1 MRDSIRPASIT
12 RAYPTASS
20 VTIRQICVPGTGWG
34 DASERLTAQ
43 RIAELREQGV
53 TSVSLTILDADGLCL
68 AEFADFRLEELLVD
82 GAQDEDYWAEI
93 VRVRGINVNCFE
105 RGLDC
110 SADDWTSMEYQT
122 NTCRTGKSW
131 IEGPRGLIA
140 AMSSACFEM
149 HHDNITETAQTE
161 MWCVTTPDWMREQAV
176 ERMIQ
181 AAERACR
188 KIDAQL

>member
-1 MRDSIRPASIT
+1 MNLPASIT
-12 RAYPTASS
+12 ATYPTASS
-20 VTIRQICVPGTGWG
+20 CRVVELYHPAKGWG
-34 DASERLTAQ
+34 AITLASLDELDLRNLHQVGYTTA
-43 RIAELREQGV
+43 
-53 TSVSLTILDADGLCL
+53 SLQILDADGNTV
-68 AEFADFRLEELLVD
+68 AFHADFRLEELLVD
-82 GAQDEDYWAEI
+82 EAADEDWAAEI

-110 SADDWTSMEYQT
+110 SADDWTSEEYET

-140 AMSSACFEM
+140 AMSSACFEVCN
-149 HHDNITETAQTE
+149 DNITDTAQTDE
-161 MWCVTTPDWMREQAV
+161 WCVTTPDWMREQAV
-176 ERMIQ
+176 EKMIQ